1 MQPLPPSCRGTFSNA
16 VDCPCRWFVGGSGFT
31 NNLRT
36 CSVYYSG
43 PKLLAGRGARRARPS
58 SGRQEVSGRGVTTER
73 VTVDRRLGR
82 HGVTPYRWLNSSA
95 ASQFFNNPESLGER

>member
-1 MQPLPPSCRGTFSNA
+1 MAGTGAGAAEHRTDGECNRCPPLVEVLSRTLFIVHVACSREA
-16 VDCPCRWFVGGSGFT
+16 AGFT

-82 HGVTPYRWLNSSA
+82 
-95 ASQFFNNPESLGER
+95 